1 IFTMATSIGLD
12 IGIDSTTLIMVLL
25 VVQLVAFP
33 CSIFYGWLAGKTSTR
48 TGILMAIMVYL
59 IICVDALRL
68 QTTTDFWVLAIL
80 VGTSQG
86 GIQAL
91 SRSYFGRIV
100 PKNRASEFFGFYNIL
115 GKFSAVLGP
124 VLVGVVTQLTGQSR
138 MGAAS
143 LAILFILGLVIFWS
157 IPRQA
162 IDNA

>member
-1 IFTMATSIGLD
+1 
-12 IGIDSTTLIMVLL
+12 
-25 VVQLVAFP
+25 
-33 CSIFYGWLAGKTSTR
+33 
-48 TGILMAIMVYL
+48 MAIMVYL

-138 MGAAS
+138 IGAAS